1 MTPVRLGINVD
12 HVATLRNVRS
22 TNYPDPVSAARL
34 AATGGADSIVIHLR
48 EDRRHIRD
56 ADLRRM
62 LSEQPLPVNLEMA
75 PTAEMA
81 TIACKGR
88 PHYVCLVPERRE
100 ELTTEGGLN
109 VAEQIQELRSVCLKL
124 AGSGIEVALF
134 IDADLRQVEAAV
146 ACGVP
151 HVEIHTGR
159 FADAK
164 GQRSATQELER
175 IAGAARQARQAGLEV
190 HAGHGLHLENVR
202 AVAAIPEIVE
212 LNIGHSVIAHAL
224 EVGLRE
230 AVTQLRSAI
239 LGARCAT

>member
-12 HVATLRNVRS
+12 HVATLRNVRN
-22 TNYPDPVSAARL
+22 TKYPDPVFAARL
-34 AATGGADSIVIHLR
+34 AARGGADSIVMHLR

-75 PTAEMA
+75 PTAEMV
-81 TIACKGR
+81 TIACKGQ
-88 PHYVCLVPERRE
+88 PHFVCLVPERRA

-109 VAEQIQELRSVCLKL
+109 VADQVRALRPVCLKL
-124 AGSGIEVALF
+124 ADAGIAVALF
-134 IDADLRQVEAAV
+134 IDADPYQVEATV
-146 ACGVP
+146 ACGAP

-159 FADAK
+159 FADA
-164 GQRSATQELER
+164 GDQRSARRELER
-175 IAGAARQARQAGLEV
+175 IAETATQARQSGLEV
-190 HAGHGLHLENVR
+190 HAGHGLRLDNVR

-224 EVGLRE
+224 DVGLCE
-230 AVTQLRSAI
+230 AVMLMRTEI
-239 LGARCAT
+239 LGARCTI